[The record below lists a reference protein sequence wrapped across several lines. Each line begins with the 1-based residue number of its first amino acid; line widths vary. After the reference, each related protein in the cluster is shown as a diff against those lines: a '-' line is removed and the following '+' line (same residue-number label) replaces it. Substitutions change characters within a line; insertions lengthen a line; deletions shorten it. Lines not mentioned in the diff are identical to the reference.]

1 VFWVLGD
8 FGNIESQLFL
18 KEPAQI
24 WVFFSSP
31 SGTNLTFGALWERKI
46 SDL

>member
-8 FGNIESQLFL
+8 FGNIETQLFL
-18 KEPAQI
+18 KEQAQI
-24 WVFFSSP
+24 WVFSSL
-31 SGTNLTFGALWERKI
+31 SGTNLTFGALWERKV